1 MKTVYNK
8 KYKENERKKIKT
20 RKKIV
25 CVFLFKENVR
35 SIGKVFYYTLYFAHR
50 DKN

>member
-8 KYKENERKKIKT
+8 NKENEKKKKVKKT
-20 RKKIV
+20 V

-35 SIGKVFYYTLYFAHR
+35 SIGKVFFLLHLILCSQR
-50 DKN
+50 

>member
-8 KYKENERKKIKT
+8 NKENAVQKKNQ
-20 RKKIV
+20 KKIV

-35 SIGKVFYYTLYFAHR
+35 SIGKVFYYTLYFVHR

>member
-1 MKTVYNK
+1 MSTN
-8 KYKENERKKIKT
+8 ENGIQQKKIKKMKGK
-20 RKKIV
+20 KKIV